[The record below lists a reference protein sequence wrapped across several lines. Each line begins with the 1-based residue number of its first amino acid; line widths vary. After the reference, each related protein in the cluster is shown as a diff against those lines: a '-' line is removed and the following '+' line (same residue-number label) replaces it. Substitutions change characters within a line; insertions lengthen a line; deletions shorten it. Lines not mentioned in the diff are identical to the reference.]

1 MPYTLLLHIV
11 GEPTIMAEAEQ
22 LPSPGD
28 NTITRHQSAP
38 A

>member
-22 LPSPGD
+22 SAQPGRQYD
-28 NTITRHQSAP
+28 HGHQSAP